1 MYTYNTQTILAKN
14 NKLQYITLIET
25 SFFWHVQSMCD
36 VRVIRSSQPNF
47 LPPKLTGINPIQSIL
62 WYLWYIHQSMNG

>member
-25 SFFWHVQSMCD
+25 SFFGMFKACAMYVSSGPVNPTSSPQS
-36 VRVIRSSQPNF
+36 
-47 LPPKLTGINPIQSIL
+47 
-62 WYLWYIHQSMNG
+62 